1 MKGQGCQSLLV
12 NPLFFIMF
20 LICCCLG
27 CQNTPHEQ
35 KTKEPES
42 DTQDLIVLTIN
53 GDTITTGESFQ
64 WAGKSIATADL
75 PPPKSLP
82 TKTTTVSAKKQE
94 EYALTRV
101 NAMAWPNDLPAV
113 IPGQGDVPLPY
124 EIRITPDTFNLP
136 LPIRSQARPF
146 RRKSLST
153 NQFET
158 LTMEEGLPVSVAHSM
173 LEDDK
178 GHFWMGSEQGI
189 IRFDGKEFLL
199 YDLREIM
206 DFAMIVAAMKD
217 KSGAIWFKF
226 MNFGVRISGKRD
238 AIAKFDGKQ
247 LIIYDL
253 AVFDGE
259 IGFQINKKDNFYHYD
274 IIEDQNQRIWV
285 ASDLGLIQIDDETY
299 RVYAEEQG
307 LLAGGAFKV
316 FLNKRGGLWI
326 CHANGNTL
334 LDKGL
339 FTSYE
344 HQLELSWEDWDDI
357 PGAAMDLKGT
367 IWTSK
372 GQQFHAF
379 TRDSFIIYKTLLPN
393 LKALTADSLGFIWAS
408 SDLHSR
414 AGGLLRLDPK
424 QLSIRKYTEKDGLI
438 DHFHLPLL
446 SDSRGSLW
454 LKSANL
460 GIQRFSPRKI
470 QYDAFENLRALAD
483 VSSIVEDRPHNLWF
497 GLHHPALVARFD
509 GSQYTFFDAFDAM
522 YKYGHVCRD
531 LYLNQKQHLWIGGL
545 GVGVYRWDNTQLLEF
560 TPAQGLPGDQVYAIT
575 EDLLGNMWFGTLKD
589 GLGKYDGTSWTH
601 YQLNKGDEN
610 QGGAIKMDINTI
622 RALLTDSNGK
632 VWAGSYGGGLLKF
645 DGDYTTIYTTTEG
658 LSDNEVVSLLEDE
671 EGYIWAG
678 TAKGGVNRFNP
689 ADSVLSFQT
698 FTTKDGL
705 SSNAIWTIT
714 EDGVGN
720 IWLGAGDC
728 LNLLQ
733 RESKAA
739 AREAK
744 STYRAVNY
752 CQIDGIAGGEF
763 YANATLRD
771 SKNQI
776 WWGSS
781 NSLLKLPPNVYPS
794 KQAPGVELTTID
806 IAQTAIHFRALD
818 DSIAQKKDYWA
829 AESKE
834 LNFATIDFDSVVSF
848 QNYPLGLKL
857 PHNINHLIFHFSP
870 TNHPRLEEVRFSYFI
885 EGVDNNWST
894 ASKDNRAEYRGLAP
908 GDYTLQI
915 KAVSLEGYWGPAISY
930 PFSIRP
936 PWWQSIWAYGL
947 YAILIGAILYG
958 VYLYNL
964 RRQLEKAETRRMKE
978 LDFLKTRLYTNITHE
993 FRTPLTVIMG
1003 MTEQLSEDAQ
1013 QLPKSRKEKLS
1024 NGLALIQRNGQNLLR
1039 LINQLLDLS
1048 KLDSGKLKLNMI
1060 QGDIVVYLQYLT
1072 ESFFSMA
1079 DDEDIR
1085 LTFYAEERSLLMDYD
1100 EEKIQQIVYNLLSN
1114 AIKFTPERGK
1124 VIFHILKEKHANS
1137 EQLQMK
1143 VIDTGV
1149 GMTPEDLQHVFDRFY
1164 QADGSSTRK
1173 GEGTGIGLALTKELV
1188 ELMKGEIQVESTP
1201 GKGST
1206 FTIQLPIRREYP
1218 LQQTP
1223 SSRHVQVI
1231 PPLPVS
1237 DAIETSI
1244 LSTVPEEKS
1253 EWPILLIIEDNV
1265 DVAMYIK
1272 SLLEKEYV
1280 IHTAE
1285 NGQIGIE
1292 RAIDLV
1298 PDIIISD
1305 VMMPEKD
1312 GYEVCYTLKHDE
1324 RTSHI
1329 PIILL
1334 TARAGQEDRIDGLHH
1349 GADAYLTKPF
1359 QKRELMIRLKKLVEL
1374 RQQLQKRFSAKPI
1387 TPRIASAQAS
1397 DDKESQFLQKL
1408 RRSVLEQMDK
1418 PDFGVP
1424 QLAHS
1429 ALMSHTQVYRKLKA
1443 LTDQTPSQF
1452 IRSIRL
1458 QKGKELLLTTD
1469 MTISEIAYEV
1479 GFSDPNYFSRTFNK
1493 EFNVPPRDFRK

>member
-1 MKGQGCQSLLV
+1 MRTQGYQRPPTHPV
-12 NPLFFIMF
+12 FFI
-20 LICCCLG
+20 LLLLWCCLA
-27 CQNTPHEQ
+27 CQNTPTLEQ
-35 KTKEPES
+35 KVEEAES
-42 DTQDLIVLTIN
+42 QAQDGMILTRD
-53 GDTITTGESFQ
+53 GDTITTGQPFQ
-64 WAGKSIATADL
+64 WAGKSIATTDL
-75 PPPKSLP
+75 PPPRSLP

-94 EYALTRV
+94 EFALTRV
-101 NAMAWPNDLPAV
+101 NAMAWPDDLRTA
-113 IPGQGDVPLPY
+113 IPGQDDVPLPY
-124 EIRITPDTFNLP
+124 EIRIKPDTFNLP
-136 LPIRSQARPF
+136 LPIRSQARSF

-158 LTMEEGLPVSVAHSM
+158 LTMEEGLPVTVPHSM

-199 YDLREIM
+199 YDLREMMNFGSIVNLMM
-206 DFAMIVAAMKD
+206 DRR
-217 KSGAIWFKF
+217 GAIWF
-226 MNFGVRISGKRD
+226 NFNGFRLRVSGLRD

-247 LIIYDL
+247 IIIYDL
-253 AVFDGE
+253 AALDE
-259 IGFQINKKDNFYHYD
+259 DNRFQISKKNDLFHHK

-285 ASDLGLIQIDDETY
+285 ASDLGLIQIEDETY

-307 LLAGGAFKV
+307 LLAGGAFDV
-316 FLNKRGGLWI
+316 FLNKSGGLWI
-326 CHANGNTL
+326 CQANGITS
-334 LDKGL
+334 LDKGH

-344 HQLELSWEDWDDI
+344 HQLGLLWEDWDEV
-357 PGAAMDLKGT
+357 PGAAMDAQGT

-372 GQQFHAF
+372 NQQFHAF

-393 LKALTADSLGFIWAS
+393 LKALTADSLGFIWGATT
-408 SDLHSR
+408 LNSR
-414 AGGLLRLDPK
+414 TTLSRLDSK
-424 QLSIRKYTEKDGLI
+424 QLSVRKYTEKDGLI

-446 SDSRGSLW
+446 SDSKGRFWLRSL
-454 LKSANL
+454 NL
-460 GIQRFSPRKI
+460 GIQRFTHRKI
-470 QYDAFENLRALAD
+470 QYDAFENLPAVAN
-483 VSSIVEDRPHNLWF
+483 VSGIIEDRSDNLWF
-497 GLHHPALVARFD
+497 GLHHSALVARFD
-509 GSQYTFFDAFDAM
+509 GSQYTFFDTFYANHQDR
-522 YKYGHVCRD
+522 HICRA

-545 GVGVYRWDNTQLLEF
+545 TVGVYRWDNTQLLEF
-560 TPAQGLPGDQVYAIT
+560 TPTQGLPDDQVYTIT
-575 EDLLGNMWFGTLKD
+575 EDLQGNMWFGTFKG

-601 YQLNKGDEN
+601 YQFKNSDEN
-610 QGGAIKMDINTI
+610 QEEAEKMDVNTI
-622 RALLTDSNGK
+622 RTLLTDRNGQ

-645 DGDYTTIYTTTEG
+645 NGDYTTIYTTIEG
-658 LSDNEVVSLLEDE
+658 LSDDRVLSLLEDE

-678 TAKGGVNRFNP
+678 TAEGGINRFNP
-689 ADSVLSFQT
+689 ADSILSFQT

-705 SSNAIWTIT
+705 SSNEIWTIT
-714 EDGVGN
+714 EDGAGN
-720 IWLGAGDC
+720 IWVGAGDC
-728 LNLLQ
+728 LNLLL
-733 RESKAA
+733 REPNEQVQES
-739 AREAK
+739 K
-744 STYRAVNY
+744 STYHVVDY
-752 CQIDGIAGGEF
+752 CRIDGIAGGEF

-781 NSLLKLPPNVYPS
+781 NSLLKLPPDVYPN
-794 KQAPGVELTTID
+794 QQVPGVELTTID
-806 IAQTAIHFRALD
+806 IAQTAINFRALA
-818 DSIAQKKDYWA
+818 DSIAQKKEYWA

-848 QNYPLGLKL
+848 RNYPLGLEL
-857 PHNINHLIFHFSP
+857 PHNINHLIFRFTP
-870 TNHPRLEEVRFSYFI
+870 TNQARLEEVRFSYFI

-908 GDYTLQI
+908 GDYTLQV
-915 KAVSLEGYWGPAISY
+915 KAASLEGYWGPAMSY
-930 PFSIRP
+930 QFSIRP

-1048 KLDSGKLKLNMI
+1048 KLDSGKLKLKMR
-1060 QGDIVVYLQYLT
+1060 QGDIVAYLQYLT

-1079 DDEDIR
+1079 DDKDIR

-1114 AIKFTPERGK
+1114 AIKFTPEKGK
-1124 VIFHILKEKHANS
+1124 VIFHILKGKHANS

-1143 VIDTGV
+1143 VIDTGL
-1149 GMTPEDLQHVFDRFY
+1149 GMNAEDLQHVFDRFY

-1188 ELMKGEIQVESTP
+1188 ELMKGDIQVESTP

-1206 FTIQLPIRREYP
+1206 FTIQLPISREYP

-1223 SSRHVQVI
+1223 LSRQMQVI

-1237 DAIETSI
+1237 DAIETST
-1244 LSTVPEEKS
+1244 LSTAPEEKS
-1253 EWPILLIIEDNV
+1253 ELPILLIIEDNI

-1272 SLLEKEYV
+1272 SLLEGQYV

-1285 NGQIGIE
+1285 NGQIGIDQ
-1292 RAIDLV
+1292 AIDLV

-1374 RQQLQKRFSAKPI
+1374 RQQLQKRFSAKPD
-1387 TPRIASAQAS
+1387 TPRIASAKAS

-1424 QLAHS
+1424 QLAQS

-1443 LTDQTPSQF
+1443 LTNQTPSQF

>member
-1 MKGQGCQSLLV
+1 MRTQGYQRTPTHPLL
-12 NPLFFIMF
+12 LLL
-20 LICCCLG
+20 LILCCCPA
-27 CQNTPHEQ
+27 CQNTPTVEQ
-35 KTKEPES
+35 KIEETES
-42 DTQDLIVLTIN
+42 ETQDGVILTRD
-53 GDTITTGESFQ
+53 GDTITTGQPFP
-64 WAGKSIATADL
+64 WAGKSIAAADL

-82 TKTTTVSAKKQE
+82 TTTTTVSAKKQE
-94 EYALTRV
+94 ELALSRV
-101 NAMAWPNDLPAV
+101 NAMAWSDDLPTA
-113 IPGQGDVPLPY
+113 IPGQNGVPLPY
-124 EIRITPDTFNLP
+124 EIRFKPDTLNLP

-158 LTMEEGLPVSVAHSM
+158 LTMEEGLPVPVAHSM

-178 GHFWMGSEQGI
+178 GHFWMGSELGI
-189 IRFDGKEFLL
+189 IRFDGKEFLF
-199 YDLREIM
+199 YDLKEVLSFVLIIATVQDR
-206 DFAMIVAAMKD
+206 
-217 KSGAIWFKF
+217 SGAIWFRLV
-226 MNFGVRISGKRD
+226 NFGTRISRKRD

-247 LIIYDL
+247 IIIYDFT
-253 AVFDGE
+253 VFDGDNR
-259 IGFQINKKDNFYHYD
+259 FQISKKNDFLLYD
-274 IIEDQNQRIWV
+274 IIEDQKERIWV
-285 ASDLGLIQIDDETY
+285 ASDLGLIQIEDETY
-299 RVYAEEQG
+299 RVYTEKQG
-307 LLAGGAFKV
+307 LLAGGAFKMIPD
-316 FLNKRGGLWI
+316 KEQGLWI
-326 CHANGNTL
+326 CQTNGNTF
-334 LDKGL
+334 LDQGR
-339 FTSYE
+339 FESYE
-344 HQLELSWEDWDDI
+344 HQLGLSWEDWSKI
-357 PGAAMDLKGT
+357 TRAAMDSRGT
-367 IWTSK
+367 IWTAK
-372 GQQFHAF
+372 DQQLHAF
-379 TRDSFIIYKTLLPN
+379 TKDSFIVYNTLLPN
-393 LKALTADSLGFIWAS
+393 LKVLTADSLGFIWGS
-408 SDLHSR
+408 STINSR
-414 AGGLLRLDPK
+414 AILLRLAPM
-424 QLSIRKYTEKDGLI
+424 QLSVRTFTEQDGLI
-438 DHFHLPLL
+438 EHFDLPLL
-446 SDSRGSLW
+446 SDSKGRLW

-460 GIQRFSPRKI
+460 GIQRFTHRKI
-470 QYDAFENLRALAD
+470 QYNAFEGLRALAD
-483 VSSIVEDRPHNLWF
+483 VCSIVEDRSDNLWF

-509 GSQYTFFDAFDAM
+509 GSQYTFFDAFDSNHQA
-522 YKYGHVCRD
+522 GQICRA

-545 GVGVYRWDNTQLLEF
+545 TVGVYRWDNTQLLEF
-560 TPAQGLPGDQVYAIT
+560 TPAQGLPGDQVFAIT
-575 EDLLGNMWFGTLKD
+575 EDLLGNMWFGTMKE
-589 GLGKYDGTSWTH
+589 GLGKFDGTSWTH
-601 YQLNKGDEN
+601 YQLNQGDEN
-610 QGGAIKMDINTI
+610 QGGGVKMDVNTI
-622 RALLTDSNGK
+622 RTLLTDRNGQ

-658 LSDNEVVSLLEDE
+658 LSGNEVVSLLEDE

-689 ADSVLSFQT
+689 ADSVLSFQI

-720 IWLGAGDC
+720 IWVGADDC
-728 LNLLQ
+728 LNLLL
-733 RESKAA
+733 RESK
-739 AREAK
+739 EETPESK
-744 STYRAVNY
+744 SAYRVVNY
-752 CQIDGIAGGEF
+752 CRIDGISGGEF
-763 YANATLRD
+763 YANATVRD
-771 SKNQI
+771 RKNQI

-781 NSLLKLPPNVYPS
+781 NSLLKLPPDVYPNQ
-794 KQAPGVELTTID
+794 QAPGVELTTID
-806 IAQTAIHFRALD
+806 IAQTAIHFRALA
-818 DSIAQKKDYWA
+818 DSIAEKKDYWA

-834 LNFATIDFDSVVSF
+834 LNFATIDFDSVASF

-857 PHNINHLIFHFSP
+857 PHNINHLIFRFTP

-894 ASKDNRAEYRGLAP
+894 PNKDNRAEYRGLAP
-908 GDYTLQI
+908 GEYTLQV
-915 KAVSLEGYWGPAISY
+915 KAGSLEGYWGPAINY

-947 YAILIGAILYG
+947 YMILIGAILYG

-978 LDFLKTRLYTNITHE
+978 LDYLKTRLYTNITHE

-1013 QLPKSRKEKLS
+1013 QLPKSPKEKLRS
-1024 NGLALIQRNGQNLLR
+1024 GLNLIQRNGQNLLR

-1048 KLDSGKLKLNMI
+1048 KLDSGKLKLNLI
-1060 QGDIVVYLQYLT
+1060 QGDIVTYLQYLT
-1072 ESFFSMA
+1072 ESFYSMA
-1079 DDEDIR
+1079 DDKDIR

-1114 AIKFTPERGK
+1114 AIKFTPEKGK
-1124 VIFHILKEKHANS
+1124 IIFHILKEEHANS

-1143 VIDTGV
+1143 VIDTGS
-1149 GMTPEDLQHVFDRFY
+1149 GMMPEDLEHVFDRFY

-1201 GKGST
+1201 GQGST
-1206 FTIQLPIRREYP
+1206 FTIQLPISREYP

-1223 SSRHVQVI
+1223 SARPLQLSS
-1231 PPLPVS
+1231 PLPIS
-1237 DAIETSI
+1237 GPLETSS
-1244 LSTVPEEKS
+1244 LSTVQEENS
-1253 EWPILLIIEDNV
+1253 ELPILLIIEDNV

-1272 SLLEKEYV
+1272 SLLEGQYV
-1280 IHTAE
+1280 VHTAE
-1285 NGQIGIE
+1285 NGQIGID

-1312 GYEVCYTLKHDE
+1312 GYEVCHTLKHDE

-1359 QKRELMIRLKKLVEL
+1359 QKRELLIRLKKLVEL
-1374 RQQLQKRFSAKPI
+1374 RQQLQRRFSAKPDTSRI
-1387 TPRIASAQAS
+1387 TPVPAS

-1408 RRSVLEQMDK
+1408 RHSVLEQLDK

-1424 QLAHS
+1424 QLAQS

-1493 EFNVPPRDFRK
+1493 EFNTPPRDLRK

>member
-1 MKGQGCQSLLV
+1 MRTQGYQHPPTHPV
-12 NPLFFIMF
+12 FFI
-20 LICCCLG
+20 LLLLWCCLA
-27 CQNTPHEQ
+27 CQNTPTIEQ
-35 KTKEPES
+35 KVEETES
-42 DTQDLIVLTIN
+42 QTQDGMILTRD
-53 GDTITTGESFQ
+53 GDTITTGQPFQ

-101 NAMAWPNDLPAV
+101 NAMAWPDDLPAV
-113 IPGQGDVPLPY
+113 IPGQDDVPLPY
-124 EIRITPDTFNLP
+124 EIRIKPDTFNLP

-158 LTMEEGLPVSVAHSM
+158 LTMEEGLPVSVMHGM

-178 GHFWMGSEQGI
+178 GHFWMGSDRGI

-199 YDLREIM
+199 HDLKGM
-206 DFAMIVAAMKD
+206 MNFAIVVATMKD
-217 KSGAIWFKF
+217 SSGAIWFRF
-226 MNFGVRISGKRD
+226 MNFGHRISGKRD

-247 LIIYDL
+247 LIVYDF
-253 AVFDGE
+253 AVFDGDHH
-259 IGFQINKKDNFYHYD
+259 FQFNKKDGFYHYN

-285 ASDLGLIQIDDETY
+285 ASNLGLIQIEDEAY
-299 RVYAEEQG
+299 RVYTEEQG
-307 LLAGGAFKV
+307 LLPGPAFKV
-316 FLNKRGGLWI
+316 FLNKGGGLWI
-326 CHANGNTL
+326 CQANGNTFF
-334 LDKGL
+334 DKGH

-344 HQLELSWEDWDDI
+344 HQLELPWEDWSI
-357 PGAAMDLKGT
+357 LPGVAMDSKGT
-367 IWTSK
+367 IWISK
-372 GQQFHAF
+372 DQQLHAF
-379 TRDSFIIYKTLLPN
+379 TRDSFIIYQTPLSTFIE
-393 LKALTADSLGFIWAS
+393 LTADSLGFIWGAS
-408 SDLHSR
+408 ALHSK
-414 AGGLLRLDPK
+414 AELLRLDSK

-446 SDSRGSLW
+446 SDSKGSLW

-470 QYDAFENLRALAD
+470 QYDAFENLRALAN
-483 VSSIVEDRPHNLWF
+483 VSSIVEDRSHNLWF
-497 GLHHPALVARFD
+497 GLHHSALVARFD
-509 GSQYTFFDAFDAM
+509 GSQYAFFDAFNSM
-522 YKYGHVCRD
+522 YKYGHLCRD

-560 TPAQGLPGDQVYAIT
+560 TPAQGLPGDHVYAIT

-610 QGGAIKMDINTI
+610 QGGGVKMDVNTI
-622 RALLTDSNGK
+622 RALLTDSNGQ

-645 DGDYTTIYTTTEG
+645 DGNYTTIYTTVEG
-658 LSDNEVVSLLEDE
+658 LSANEVVSLLEDE

-705 SSNAIWTIT
+705 SSNGIWTIT
-714 EDGVGN
+714 EDGAGN

-728 LNLLQ
+728 LNLLL
-733 RESKAA
+733 RESKE
-739 AREAK
+739 EAQESK
-744 STYRAVNY
+744 STYHVVDY
-752 CQIDGIAGGEF
+752 CRIDGIAGGEF

-781 NSLLKLPPNVYPS
+781 NSLLKLPPDVYPS

-806 IAQTAIHFRALD
+806 IAQTAINFRALA
-818 DSIAQKKDYWA
+818 DSMAKKKEYWA

-834 LNFATIDFDSVVSF
+834 LNFATIDFDSVVSS

-857 PHNINHLIFHFSP
+857 PHDINHLIFHFAP

-894 ASKDNRAEYRGLAP
+894 ANKDNRAEYRGLAP

-930 PFSIRP
+930 QFSIRP

-1079 DDEDIR
+1079 DDKDIR

-1206 FTIQLPIRREYP
+1206 FTIQLPISREYP

-1223 SSRHVQVI
+1223 SSNHIQAI
-1231 PPLPVS
+1231 PPSSVS
-1237 DAIETSI
+1237 DVIKTST
-1244 LSTVPEEKS
+1244 LSTIPEEKS
-1253 EWPILLIIEDNV
+1253 ELPILLIIEDNV

-1285 NGQIGIE
+1285 NGQIGID

-1312 GYEVCYTLKHDE
+1312 GYEVCHTLKQDE

-1374 RQQLQKRFSAKPI
+1374 RQQLQKRFSAKPD
-1387 TPRIASAQAS
+1387 TSRIASAQAAN
-1397 DDKESQFLQKL
+1397 DKESQFLQKL

-1424 QLAHS
+1424 QLAQS

-1493 EFNVPPRDFRK
+1493 EFNAPPRDFRK